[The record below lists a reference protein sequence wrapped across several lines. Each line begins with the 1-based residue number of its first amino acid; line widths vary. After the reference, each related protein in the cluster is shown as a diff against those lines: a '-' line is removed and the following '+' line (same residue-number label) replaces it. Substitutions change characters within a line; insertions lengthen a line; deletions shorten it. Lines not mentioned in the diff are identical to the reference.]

1 MLETTP
7 PEYVGAF
14 FDFYVSGSIDESTV
28 RPAVRDVTGH
38 PPTTLKTWARNHAA
52 EFTAA

>member
-1 MLETTP
+1 VLETTP

-14 FDFYVSGSIDESTV
+14 FDFYVNGSTV
-28 RPAVRDVTGH
+28 RRRSAMSPAT
-38 PPTTLKTWARNHAA
+38 PPTTLKTWACNHAA